1 MNGCHQSVAR
11 LGSVARELQP
21 LIRELAALDPHAA
34 TTRVLVQCDSTCRAV
49 WALLLWLETDVGA
62 SPFSL
67 LLLYRL
73 FKYVYQ
79 YTVITYI
86 PKPIA
91 SAVKVWFSGAA
102 ASAAHLNRGVAP
114 GRESPPW
121 SSPRYRPR
129 LKPHSDDA
137 PQNSWLVII
146 IISIIKIAYYA
157 GGS

>member
-1 MNGCHQSVAR
+1 MLR
-11 LGSVARELQP
+11 
-21 LIRELAALDPHAA
+21 
-34 TTRVLVQCDSTCRAV
+34 
-49 WALLLWLETDVGA
+49 A

-67 LLLYRL
+67 LILYRL
-73 FKYVYQ
+73 FKYVYL

-102 ASAAHLNRGVAP
+102 ASAAHLNRGVAS